1 MATVKPIPDG
11 YGTLTPHIVVK
22 DGRKAIEF
30 YKKAFGAEAGGV
42 FDGPD
47 GKFMHGEIKIGNSR
61 MMLSPENPQWGA
73 TSPATLGGS
82 SVTLALYVTDTDKS
96 FKRAVDAGAKPVDAA
111 GGHVLGRSLRRGGR
125 SRRPQVVDRH
135 AREGSDARRDAAGHA
150 GHVQGLSTGARV
162 VLEGLGRVRLSSSSR

>member
-96 FKRAVDAGAKPVDAA
+96 FKRAVDAGAKPVMPPADMFWGDRFA
-111 GGHVLGRSLRRGGR
+111 V
-125 SRRPQVVDRH
+125 VVDP
-135 AREGSDARRDAAGHA
+135 DGHKWSIA
-150 GHVQGLSTGARV
+150 THVKDPTPAEMQQAMQAMCKG
-162 VLEGLGRVRLSSSSR
+162 

>member
-1 MATVKPIPDG
+1 MANVKPIPEG

-22 DGRKAIEF
+22 DGRRAIDF

-61 MMLSPENPQWGA
+61 MMISPENPQWGA

-82 SVTLALYVTDTDKS
+82 AVTLALYVTDTDKS
-96 FKRAVDAGAKPVDAA
+96 FKRAVDAGAKPVMPPADMFWGDRFAVVTDPDGHKWSIATHIKDPTPAEMDAA
-111 GGHVLGRSLRRGGR
+111 MK
-125 SRRPQVVDRH
+125 QMCK
-135 AREGSDARRDAAGHA
+135 
-150 GHVQGLSTGARV
+150 
-162 VLEGLGRVRLSSSSR
+162 

>member
-1 MATVKPIPDG
+1 MANVKPIPEG

-22 DGRKAIEF
+22 DGRRAIDF
-30 YKKAFGAEAGGV
+30 YKKAFGAEAGGA

-61 MMLSPENPQWGA
+61 MMISPENPQWGA

-96 FKRAVDAGAKPVDAA
+96 FKRAVDAGAKPVMPPADMFWGDRFAVVTDPD
-111 GGHVLGRSLRRGGR
+111 GHKWSI
-125 SRRPQVVDRH
+125 
-135 AREGSDARRDAAGHA
+135 AT
-150 GHVQGLSTGARV
+150 HVKDPTPDEMQKAMKAMCSG
-162 VLEGLGRVRLSSSSR
+162 